1 MFGPR
6 LFRSRW
12 AALFWSAGV
21 IWTAYDIADAA
32 PATPAKPHVA
42 AVADATGEA
51 IDPTDLAALANAAV
65 N

>member
-12 AALFWSAGV
+12 SALFWSAGIV
-21 IWTAYDIADAA
+21 WLAYDIAEDAPHGHPTGTAQVDA
-32 PATPAKPHVA
+32 PGA
-42 AVADATGEA
+42 AVTAD
-51 IDPTDLAALANAAV
+51 DLAAIGNATV